1 MTTGV
6 PGRKNALLPAV
17 VTFVLVTGA
26 VLIGGFIATWFLQK
40 VLLPLLA
47 VIIGFG
53 AARVVYKLR
62 D

>member
-1 MTTGV
+1 MTPGV
-6 PGRKNALLPAV
+6 ERKSAFVPAV

-40 VLLPLLA
+40 VLLPVLA
-47 VIIGFG
+47 VILGFG
-53 AARVVYKLR
+53 AARIVYKIR